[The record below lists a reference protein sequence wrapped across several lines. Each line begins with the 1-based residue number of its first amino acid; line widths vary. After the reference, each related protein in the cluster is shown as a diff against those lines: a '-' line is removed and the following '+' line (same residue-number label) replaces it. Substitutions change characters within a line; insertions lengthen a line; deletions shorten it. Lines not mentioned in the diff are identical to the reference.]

1 MRFISKALIGA
12 SLLSLTPT
20 AANAATIFQLDIFG
34 TPSNNT
40 SNDKPRF
47 LLSNLSTAGEDITGI
62 TINYTLLPGMP
73 NAIIDVVDGFTS
85 VGGTSPSVKVLTS
98 APTSSN
104 GQGSTGLSIT
114 YKPGTF
120 QVGDKS
126 QFFAEFD
133 LAGKNGTTIDFRK
146 LLFSGNATGTVTFG
160 NGETANFDLGT
171 FGDKAVYTYTG
182 GGAAGVPEPA
192 AWGMMI
198 GGFGFAGAALRNRK
212 RAANRVAAA

>member
-1 MRFISKALIGA
+1 MHMISKALIGA
-12 SLLSLTPT
+12 ALLSFTPVS
-20 AANAATIFQLDIFG
+20 ANAATIFQLDIYG

-47 LLSNLSTAGEDITGI
+47 LLSNLSTAGEDITGF

-85 VGGTSPSVKVLTS
+85 VGGTAPSVKVLSS

-104 GQGSTGLSIT
+104 GAGSTGLTIS

-133 LAGKNGTTIDFRK
+133 LAGKNGTTVDFRK
-146 LLFSGNATGTVTFG
+146 LLFAGNATGTVTFG
-160 NGETANFDLGT
+160 NGKTATFDLGT
-171 FGDKAVYTYTG
+171 YGNQAVYTYTG
-182 GGAAGVPEPA
+182 GAAAGVPEPA
-192 AWGMMI
+192 AWGMLI
-198 GGFGFAGAALRNRK
+198 GGFGLAGAAMRNRK
-212 RAANRVAAA
+212 RSTRGVATA